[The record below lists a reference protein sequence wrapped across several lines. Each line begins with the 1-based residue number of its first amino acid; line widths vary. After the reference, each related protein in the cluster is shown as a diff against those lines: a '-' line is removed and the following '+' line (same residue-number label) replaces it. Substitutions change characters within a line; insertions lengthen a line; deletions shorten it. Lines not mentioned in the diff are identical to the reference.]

1 MTKLITILLPCLNEE
16 KTLDKCIKLIKKTM
30 NNSKYKKDYSILVCD
45 NGSTDNSIKI
55 CKKNRVEYAICN
67 NKGYGNTLL
76 NGINISNSKYLVMLD
91 SDLSYDE
98 KHIPMLIDKLE
109 EGYDFVIGN
118 RFKGTIEKNAMP
130 LSHSIGSRMLT
141 EYGNVL
147 FQTKSHDYHC
157 GLRAFN
163 REKILE
169 CNLNTPG
176 FEFASEMIIK
186 AKINKLKMLEVP
198 TNLFKDGRDRPPYLK
213 AIKDGIRHFNLITK
227 VKYNNSIIFR
237 YLTTF
242 IIIILFFLITL
253 FLTNLIPHKLV
264 SNNSQKSIVQ
274 LTNLFNQKRD
284 NSKAYNTFEE
294 EGDLKNFAMIYSA
307 DSTHPIKSM
316 IEMNYPIECEHVQT
330 CHFISN
336 NSTQLTNYSR
346 YWHGQTTI
354 LKVLTVFFDI
364 NIINAIM
371 MAIFIILFIYTLIML
386 FKTDKLFSIAFF
398 LASLSINIFFVPKSF
413 QYVLVFIIMLIGMNI
428 VRRLYNNKSKN
439 IDIFFLIMGMVTC
452 FYDFLT
458 VETITLTI
466 PLLFYLYLK
475 IINKEKFNFKEIIK
489 YIILWGIG
497 YVGTFLTKWLI
508 DIIHYGPSILSE
520 IIYDASIRTWN
531 STDQIMD
538 LEFSIINNF
547 IPIIPF
553 VYINNGHIIC
563 LVLLIVLLFLDT
575 IILKKYNNLHFIVL
589 IPLIRYLVLTFHS
602 SHLYFFTYRALLPAI
617 IISLLII
624 ISGFKYIKFINKSS
638 SANEKTNK
646 K

>member
-30 NNSKYKKDYSILVCD
+30 NNSKYKKDYSLLVCD
-45 NGSTDNSIKI
+45 NGSTDNSINI
-55 CKKNRVEYAICN
+55 CKKNRVEYTICN

-98 KHIPMLIDKLE
+98 KDIPMLIDKLE
-109 EGYDFVIGN
+109 EDYDFVIGN
-118 RFKGTIEKNAMP
+118 RFKGTIEKHAMP
-130 LSHSIGSRMLT
+130 LSHSIGSRILT
-141 EYGNVL
+141 EYGNIL

-163 REKILE
+163 REKVLN
-169 CNLNTPG
+169 CNLNSTG

-213 AIKDGIRHFNLITK
+213 AIKDGLRHFNLITK
-227 VKYNNSIIFR
+227 VKFNNSIIFR
-237 YLTTF
+237 YFTTF
-242 IIIILFFLITL
+242 ITVILFFLITL

-264 SNNSQKSIVQ
+264 SNNSQKSIIQ
-274 LTNLFNQKRD
+274 LTEMFNKKS
-284 NSKAYNTFEE
+284 NIKNPYSTFEE
-294 EGDLKNFAMIYSA
+294 EGDLKNFAIIYSS
-307 DSTHPIKSM
+307 DSNHPIKSM
-316 IEMNYPIECEHVQT
+316 IEMNYPIECDKSQT
-330 CHFISN
+330 CYLISN
-336 NSTQLTNYSR
+336 NSMQLINYSR

-354 LKVLTVFFDI
+354 LKPLTIFFDI
-364 NIINAIM
+364 KTINIIIM
-371 MAIFIILFIYTLIML
+371 TLFIILFTYTLIML

-428 VRRLYNNKSKN
+428 IRRLYNNKSKY
-439 IDIFFLIMGMVTC
+439 IDIFFLIIGMLTC

-458 VETITLTI
+458 VETITLTM

-475 IINKEKFNFKEIIK
+475 IKNKEKISYKEILIF
-489 YIILWGIG
+489 ITLWGIG
-497 YVGTFLTKWLI
+497 YVGTFLTKWFI
-508 DIIHYGPSILSE
+508 DILHYGPDILSE

-531 STDQIMD
+531 SDNQIMD

-563 LVLLIVLLFLDT
+563 LVLLILLLSLDT

-602 SHLYFFTYRALLPAI
+602 SHLYFFTYRALLPVI
-617 IISLLII
+617 IISILII
-624 ISGFKYIKFINKSS
+624 ISFIKYIIPN
-638 SANEKTNK
+638 NQ
-646 K
+646 

>member
-45 NGSTDNSIKI
+45 NGSTDNSINI
-55 CKKNRVEYAICN
+55 CKKNRVEYTICN

-98 KHIPMLIDKLE
+98 KDIPMLIDKLE
-109 EGYDFVIGN
+109 EDYDFVIGN
-118 RFKGTIEKNAMP
+118 RFKGTIEKHAMP
-130 LSHSIGSRMLT
+130 LSHSIGSRILT
-141 EYGNVL
+141 EYGNIL

-163 REKILE
+163 REKVLN
-169 CNLNTPG
+169 CNLNSTG

-227 VKYNNSIIFR
+227 VKFNNSIIFR
-237 YLTTF
+237 YFTTF
-242 IIIILFFLITL
+242 ITVILFFLITL

-264 SNNSQKSIVQ
+264 SNNSQKSIIQ
-274 LTNLFNQKRD
+274 LTEMFNKKS
-284 NSKAYNTFEE
+284 NIKNPYSTFEE
-294 EGDLKNFAMIYSA
+294 EGDLKNFAIIYSS
-307 DSTHPIKSM
+307 DSNHPIKSM
-316 IEMNYPIECEHVQT
+316 IEMNYPIECDKSQT
-330 CHFISN
+330 CYLISN
-336 NSTQLTNYSR
+336 NSMQLINYSR

-354 LKVLTVFFDI
+354 LKPLTIFFDI
-364 NIINAIM
+364 KTINIIIM
-371 MAIFIILFIYTLIML
+371 TLFIILFTYTLIML

-428 VRRLYNNKSKN
+428 IRRLYNNKSKY
-439 IDIFFLIMGMVTC
+439 IDIFFLIIGMLTC

-458 VETITLTI
+458 VETITLTM

-475 IINKEKFNFKEIIK
+475 IKNKEKISYKEILIF
-489 YIILWGIG
+489 ITLWGIG
-497 YVGTFLTKWLI
+497 YVGTFLTKWFI
-508 DIIHYGPSILSE
+508 DILHYGPDILSE

-531 STDQIMD
+531 SDNQIMD

-563 LVLLIVLLFLDT
+563 LVLLILLLLLDT

-602 SHLYFFTYRALLPAI
+602 SHLYFFTYRALLPVI
-617 IISLLII
+617 IISILII
-624 ISGFKYIKFINKSS
+624 ISFIKYIIPN
-638 SANEKTNK
+638 NQ
-646 K
+646 